1 MGNVWSYFQLQI
13 FSTKS
18 LISASHPTPYPNL
31 QQKRIMSMEKG
42 EKAQPYIKR
51 QESKQTNKLA
61 DETEQVI
68 NPLINF
74 SLSPIQ
80 SPSVCKPLKS
90 CHMQPN
96 SKAGPIWSKVCFC
109 LSPALLSLLCFC
121 PACLLGSAPRS
132 ASLQA
137 FIKYAPSTKP
147 AANLHWSLGP
157 AHMQIHICSSSKRR
171 FTGITPHT
179 GVSPS
184 PQNQSQTHTRK
195 RNQPRSLRPL
205 TPKDKPSSYAHTF
218 PNTLPF
224 TSLANKPPSAHWAY

>member
-31 QQKRIMSMEKG
+31 QQKKIMSM
-42 EKAQPYIKR
+42 
-51 QESKQTNKLA
+51 

-205 TPKDKPSSYAHTF
+205 TPKDKPSPYAHTF

-224 TSLANKPPSAHWAY
+224 TSLANKPPSARWAY